1 METAEEE
8 HKVMP
13 VSGIKVLLEAIG
25 KRQNNLREMK
35 TCVDVIKQMDD
46 NRKQKREDR
55 LKRLMKIEQNISES
69 KTKAKTHK
77 DSKVELKI

>member
-13 VSGIKVLLEAIG
+13 VSGIKVLLKAIE
-25 KRQNNLREMK
+25 KRQNNLGEMK

-77 DSKVELKI
+77 NRKVELKI

>member
-13 VSGIKVLLEAIG
+13 VSGIKVLLEAIE
-25 KRQNNLREMK
+25 KRQNKLGEMK
-35 TCVDVIKQMDD
+35 TCMEVTKQMDD

-69 KTKAKTHK
+69 KTKAKSHK
-77 DSKVELKI
+77 KSKVELKI